1 MYFNNLTGNSLR
13 IFFFFFIWV
22 QIQPD
27 SNFIRD
33 GEIDRISVL
42 LGNLG
47 LISFPEGLAGKERG
61 P

>member
-1 MYFNNLTGNSLR
+1 MYFTILTGNSLR
-13 IFFFFFIWV
+13 ILFFFWV

-47 LISFPEGLAGKERG
+47 LISFPEGLVGKERG